1 MQTGQFFVRFKFEVQ
16 ILDEELENVQRKME
30 GVSYKAKV
38 GSLMYAMMATKA
50 DIAFAVSTI
59 TTRKPAQCDRM

>member
-1 MQTGQFFVRFKFEVQ
+1 
-16 ILDEELENVQRKME
+16 LDEELENVQRKME

-38 GSLMYAMMATKA
+38 GSLMYAMVATKA

-59 TTRKPAQCDRM
+59 TTRKPTQCDRM